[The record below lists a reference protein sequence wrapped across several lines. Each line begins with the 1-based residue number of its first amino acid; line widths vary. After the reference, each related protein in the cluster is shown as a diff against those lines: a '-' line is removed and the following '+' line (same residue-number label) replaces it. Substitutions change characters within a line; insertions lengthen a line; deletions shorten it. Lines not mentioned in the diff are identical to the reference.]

1 MGFQNRRDRR
11 VRLDENHFVE
21 GDEFYYDTNHAIAL
35 PLGTVLVEEIQPPT
49 GYLGCDAPWK
59 VSLTSEGAEEHISA
73 WTPLSFEEQV
83 IRGDLTFTKA
93 KSGTMEHLANV
104 PFRITSHTT
113 GEEHVLVT
121 DENGMANTASS
132 WVPHSRNTN
141 AGTSAKD
148 GIWFERDSHGGAAKV
163 NDDLGA
169 LPYDT
174 YEIEELPCKE
184 NEGTVL
190 AHFTITISRDNT
202 TLDLGTVDNDTIPLA
217 ISGEVDKRE
226 TLLNEAGSFDYSID
240 YRSTS
245 STWVDEFTMTDT
257 ITCAEDGYAHLTGIA
272 TP

>member
-1 MGFQNRRDRR
+1 
-11 VRLDENHFVE
+11 
-21 GDEFYYDTNHAIAL
+21 
-35 PLGTVLVEEIQPPT
+35 
-49 GYLGCDAPWK
+49 
-59 VSLTSEGAEEHISA
+59 
-73 WTPLSFEEQV
+73 
-83 IRGDLTFTKA
+83 
-93 KSGTMEHLANV
+93 MEHLANV
-104 PFRITSHTT
+104 PFRITSSTT

-190 AHFTITISRDNT
+190 AHFTITISRDILRSIWAPLT
-202 TLDLGTVDNDTIPLA
+202 TTPSPLPFQAKSTSAKFSSTKQDRSITQSTIVPPLA
-217 ISGEVDKRE
+217 LGWTNS
-226 TLLNEAGSFDYSID
+226 
-240 YRSTS
+240 
-245 STWVDEFTMTDT
+245 
-257 ITCAEDGYAHLTGIA
+257 
-272 TP
+272 P